1 MAEKGKERRTPLLLV
16 LPVVVIVAAGL
27 WYYFAVYTPQYE
39 AERLR
44 LVTLY
49 TTADPIELDPALAYD
64 TDSNRVIMNVFDRL
78 VRYTQGTTEVEPA
91 LAESWEIIDPRTYV
105 FNLRSDISFHDGSR
119 FDASSVKYTF
129 DRVVELEGPTS
140 YLFMVINRTEVVDE
154 YTVKITL
161 NYDFSPFLSV
171 MAHPAASIVSEA
183 AVEAKGEAFSES
195 PVGTGAF
202 KFESWSLGNELV
214 LVSNEDYYRGPP
226 RLERIVFKSILEAS
240 ARKAAL
246 EKGEIDVVV
255 GGGVLAVDLPELEDN
270 PDLRVFESESTAVEY
285 LGFNTFKPPLND
297 SRVREAI
304 ALAIDYDKIVDEALG
319 GRAERI
325 GGPIPPSILGYKE
338 FTLTQRD
345 TARAAQLLTEAG
357 YPQGFEVSLTY
368 NIESLERRK
377 IAEAIRNSLAE
388 IGITVRIVGLDWE
401 SAINSYLSMEHELML
416 NGWEPDYFD
425 PDSYISPQFHTYSA
439 APYGANIFGFSN
451 PEADRLIEEGL
462 NTTSTEQ
469 RAEIYRAVQDIIVG
483 ERPCLFLVVPSEY
496 DVIRYNVKNWVHMPP
511 NLIEFYELYK
521 Q

>member
-1 MAEKGKERRTPLLLV
+1 MSEEGKRNRALLLV
-16 LPVVVIVAAGL
+16 LPVIVIAAAGL
-27 WYYFAVYTPQYE
+27 WYYFMVYTPQYE

-78 VRYTQGTTEVEPA
+78 VRYERGTTEVEPA
-91 LAESWEIIDPRTYV
+91 LAESWDILDPMTYV
-105 FNLRSDISFHDGSR
+105 FHLRSDVSFHDGSH
-119 FDASSVKYTF
+119 FDASCVKYTF
-129 DRVVELEGPTS
+129 DRIVELEGPTS
-140 YLFMVINRTEVVDE
+140 YLFMVINSTEVLDE

-171 MAHPAASIVSEA
+171 MAHPAASMVSESSVA
-183 AVEAKGEAFSES
+183 AQGEAFSRH

-202 KFESWSLGNELV
+202 KFESWSLGKELI

-246 EKGEIDVVV
+246 ETGEIDVVV
-255 GGGVLAVDLPELEDN
+255 GGGVLAVDLPGLEAN

-285 LGFNTFKPPLND
+285 LGFNTFKEPLND
-297 SRVREAI
+297 PNVREAI
-304 ALAIDYDKIVDEALG
+304 ALAIDYENIVDEALG
-319 GRAERI
+319 GRAERV

-345 TARAAQLLTEAG
+345 TAKASQLLAEAG
-357 YPQGFEVSLTY
+357 YPQGFDISLTY

-377 IAEAIRNSLAE
+377 IAEAIRNSLADV
-388 IGITVRIVGLDWE
+388 GINVRIVGLDWE
-401 SAINSYLSMEHELML
+401 SAIDSYLSMEHYLML

-425 PDSYISPQFHTYSA
+425 PDSYLSPQFHTYSM
-439 APYGANIFGFSN
+439 APYGANIFGFSD
-451 PEADRLIEEGL
+451 PEVDGLIEEGL
-462 NTTSTEQ
+462 NTTDMGQ
-469 RAEIYRAVQDIIVG
+469 RAIIYQTVQDLIV
-483 ERPCLFLVVPSEY
+483 EQRPCLFLVVPSEY
-496 DVIRYNVKNWVHMPP
+496 DVIRFNVKNWVHMPP